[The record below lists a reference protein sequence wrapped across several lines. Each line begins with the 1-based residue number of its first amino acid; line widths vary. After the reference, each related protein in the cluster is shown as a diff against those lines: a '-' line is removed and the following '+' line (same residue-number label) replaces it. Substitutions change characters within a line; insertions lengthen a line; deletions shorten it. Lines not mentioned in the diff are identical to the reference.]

1 MPNHSRFAAAKGL
14 LRSGA
19 VALVPYISTNALV
32 FTPGQA
38 MAMLIL
44 NSGQPQPMPGQPA
57 PNSQRSETSQQSTRA
72 VAVTGTIAKNGS
84 DFVLKE
90 SSGTVYRLDD
100 PEKPEPFE
108 GKSVKVTGQLD
119 ADASLIHVESI
130 EVITA

>member
-19 VALVPYISTNALV
+19 VALVPYISTIALV

-44 NSGQPQPMPGQPA
+44 QPQPMPGQPA